1 MKNSGGKLDEFGK
14 TKLSRLI
21 FVFLLIY
28 GNTIIK
34 RESVRRW
41 DIQAKL
47 DGTFR
52 WKCIASH
59 VILHV
64 HD

>member
-14 TKLSRLI
+14 TNLSRLI

-28 GNTIIK
+28 GNTIIN
-34 RESVRRW
+34 RESVSGW

-47 DGTFR
+47 DGTFW